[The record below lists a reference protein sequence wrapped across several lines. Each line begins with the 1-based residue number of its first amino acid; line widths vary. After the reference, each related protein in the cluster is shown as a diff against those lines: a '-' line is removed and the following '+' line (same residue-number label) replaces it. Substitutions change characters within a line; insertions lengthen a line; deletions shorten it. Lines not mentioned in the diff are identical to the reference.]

1 MEGSSST
8 DLGYYE
14 DIFTGEC
21 CVPVMIKNSPS
32 VLNDKTDELFVIMY
46 EISISNDGA
55 NYGDVNPVYI
65 YDTKCVDQVEIND
78 AVTFKLKVFLN
89 IILL

>member
-14 DIFTGEC
+14 NIFTGEC
-21 CVPVMIKNSPS
+21 CVHVIVNNSS
-32 VLNDKTDELFVIMY
+32 SDLNDKTDELFVIMY
-46 EISISNDGA
+46 ELSISNDGA
-55 NYGDVNPVYI
+55 NYGDVNPVFI
-65 YDTKCVDQVEIND
+65 YDTKCVERVEIND
-78 AVTFKLKVFLN
+78 AVTFKLKVLLN